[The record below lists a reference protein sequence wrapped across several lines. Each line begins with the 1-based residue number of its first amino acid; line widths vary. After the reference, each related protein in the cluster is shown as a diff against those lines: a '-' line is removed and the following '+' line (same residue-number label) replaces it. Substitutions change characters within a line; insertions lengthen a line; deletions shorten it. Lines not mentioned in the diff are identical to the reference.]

1 MKTSVIFEFTT
12 STVKMA
18 SSDNDSVPHISD
30 MDSPGSSVSSALQ
43 REYEELLKY
52 AVVTPKIQV
61 CPTVYEQ
68 SVTTKD
74 DVTASTETDS
84 NSSSSTSSSTSVSTR
99 SSKSEEVSHT
109 AAKEDVKQ
117 LPSTP
122 SLRVSFQGQGSIA
135 RDSLLRDES
144 SSTTTA
150 AKTPD
155 VEEKSLSSL
164 SPEESPGTPP
174 APASPVIDADLARM
188 EALLDNWCLDLKRNV
203 LAEFAQCKMG
213 LFEKQKQLLMQEKRR
228 HGVEMNKLMNE
239 MESQKEL
246 LLTYEQTLSH
256 KDSIVANVTN
266 AIQKQKERSELLKA
280 FTVWKL
286 RHCDEKREGF
296 ASKLARRHYN
306 HTLQSLAWTAWRSVI
321 ESKWKQRVEKAC
333 QAKAQDV
340 CVKLTEDY
348 ESRLQTANREL
359 EMARTEIARLHAERE
374 RYEETMK
381 KAFMRGV
388 CALNLEAMSMFRE
401 GEEGGRR
408 PPPPA
413 SSSDGTFSDTEDMPR
428 RQPPLPIVT
437 TSGQSVTQQ
446 QFGYVPSRQR
456 PPAERPGQL
465 GGKTVTVKAVCRSDI
480 QGQKATAGLVG
491 TQGPVSS
498 VLIEKHSS
506 EQAASGAP
514 PIRLPHGQRA
524 SQARSTGARTSR
536 GPAVQTIHTTPVKVV
551 H

>member
-1 MKTSVIFEFTT
+1 IKTSVIFEFTT

-144 SSTTTA
+144 SSTITA

-228 HGVEMNKLMNE
+228 
-239 MESQKEL
+239 
-246 LLTYEQTLSH
+246 YCTL
-256 KDSIVANVTN
+256 
-266 AIQKQKERSELLKA
+266 
-280 FTVWKL
+280 F
-286 RHCDEKREGF
+286 
-296 ASKLARRHYN
+296 
-306 HTLQSLAWTAWRSVI
+306 
-321 ESKWKQRVEKAC
+321 
-333 QAKAQDV
+333 
-340 CVKLTEDY
+340 
-348 ESRLQTANREL
+348 
-359 EMARTEIARLHAERE
+359 
-374 RYEETMK
+374 
-381 KAFMRGV
+381 
-388 CALNLEAMSMFRE
+388 
-401 GEEGGRR
+401 
-408 PPPPA
+408 
-413 SSSDGTFSDTEDMPR
+413 
-428 RQPPLPIVT
+428 
-437 TSGQSVTQQ
+437 
-446 QFGYVPSRQR
+446 
-456 PPAERPGQL
+456 
-465 GGKTVTVKAVCRSDI
+465 
-480 QGQKATAGLVG
+480 
-491 TQGPVSS
+491 
-498 VLIEKHSS
+498 
-506 EQAASGAP
+506 
-514 PIRLPHGQRA
+514 
-524 SQARSTGARTSR
+524 
-536 GPAVQTIHTTPVKVV
+536 
-551 H
+551 